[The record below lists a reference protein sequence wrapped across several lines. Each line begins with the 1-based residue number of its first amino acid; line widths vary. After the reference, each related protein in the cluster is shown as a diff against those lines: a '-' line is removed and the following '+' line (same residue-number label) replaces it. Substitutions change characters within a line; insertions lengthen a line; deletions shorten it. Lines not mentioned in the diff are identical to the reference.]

1 MNGDM
6 KENRRVP
13 ERLCALERVLWHWEY
28 GYKCKFWGKSGW
40 GRQWEKIEQPLVELR
55 VRERGV
61 SVGNE

>member
-1 MNGDM
+1 M

-13 ERLCALERVLWHWEY
+13 ERLHALERVCHLEY

-40 GRQWEKIEQPLVELR
+40 GRQWEKTEQPLVELR

-61 SVGNE
+61 SVGNERHG